1 VGIFVGNDRQNHNR
15 GKGFFF
21 FFFFFFFVFFFFF
34 FFFFFGSYSSF
45 DKELRNLVVGK
56 FLVKWLLLVV
66 VVKKEL
72 LNLLC
77 EPEKLLVSGDT

>member
-1 VGIFVGNDRQNHNR
+1 MGIFVGNDRQNHNR
-15 GKGFFF
+15 GKG
-21 FFFFFFFVFFFFF
+21 FFFFF

>member
-1 VGIFVGNDRQNHNR
+1 L
-15 GKGFFF
+15 FFC
-21 FFFFFFFVFFFFF
+21 
-34 FFFFFGSYSSF
+34 FGLYSSF

>member
-15 GKGFFF
+15 GKG
-21 FFFFFFFVFFFFF
+21 FFFFF